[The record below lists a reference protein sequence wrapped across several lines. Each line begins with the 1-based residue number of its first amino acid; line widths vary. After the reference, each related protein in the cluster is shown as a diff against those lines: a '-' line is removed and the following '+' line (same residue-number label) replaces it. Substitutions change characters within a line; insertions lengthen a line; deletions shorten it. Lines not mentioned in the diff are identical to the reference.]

1 VNQPRNNSANYSF
14 KWFIGFREKT
24 KKTIPYDHIDLGEV
38 DVSKNNYDKESVIEY
53 SPLCNG

>member
-1 VNQPRNNSANYSF
+1 MPLLT
-14 KWFIGFREKT
+14 IGDNF
-24 KKTIPYDHIDLGEV
+24 YVIDLGEV